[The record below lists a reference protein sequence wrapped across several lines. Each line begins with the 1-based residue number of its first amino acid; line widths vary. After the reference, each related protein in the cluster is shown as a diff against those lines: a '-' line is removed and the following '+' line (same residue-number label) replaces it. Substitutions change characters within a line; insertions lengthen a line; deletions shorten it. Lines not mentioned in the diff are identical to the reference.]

1 MTYQTTYGLR
11 QIVRPIGRH
20 ERIPL
25 LSTADLLRQEVRP
38 FALYEPD
45 PEVEVDFKKRAIKEG
60 ANASARLK
68 HQQCHA
74 RFAPH
79 IQTIK
84 RMRQSGATFNEI
96 GDAIGMKRQ
105 TVNGHYWR
113 NRELFK

>member
-1 MTYQTTYGLR
+1 VNQLSYGSR
-11 QIVRPIGRH
+11 QIVRPIGRY
-20 ERIPL
+20 ERIPH
-25 LSTADLLRQEVRP
+25 LSTADLLQQEVKP
-38 FALYEPD
+38 LALYEPD

-84 RMRQSGATFNEI
+84 QMREEGATFIEI

-105 TVNGHYWR
+105 TVNGYYWR
-113 NRELFK
+113 NQGLFK